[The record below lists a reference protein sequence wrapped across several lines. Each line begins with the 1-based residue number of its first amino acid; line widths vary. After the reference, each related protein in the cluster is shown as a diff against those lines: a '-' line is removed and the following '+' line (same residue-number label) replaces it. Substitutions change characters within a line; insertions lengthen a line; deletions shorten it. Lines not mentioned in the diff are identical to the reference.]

1 MDVTLRTKPV
11 RERELSFY
19 HRLFQEEIKI
29 KIDGENFLRI
39 DRGLRKAP
47 PSLKLLRI
55 VRRGLGL
62 LR

>member
-11 RERELSFY
+11 RERELSLH

-29 KIDGENFLRI
+29 KIDGEDFLQI
-39 DRGLRKAP
+39 ARGLGKAP
-47 PSLKLLRI
+47 PSPKLLRI